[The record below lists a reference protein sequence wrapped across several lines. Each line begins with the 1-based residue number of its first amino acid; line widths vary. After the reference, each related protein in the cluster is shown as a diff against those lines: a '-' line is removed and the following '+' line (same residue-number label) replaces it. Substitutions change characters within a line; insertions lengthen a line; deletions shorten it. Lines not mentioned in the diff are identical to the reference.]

1 MEKVTIEIDTKWLR
15 LVRSPLMWVIWT
27 LQGVSISFAPL
38 FLYWSGSGKF
48 FPSLTWLAVPL
59 CFAII
64 FLIPAFYF
72 WLGSEVIG
80 ELRKIGDTPGR

>member
-1 MEKVTIEIDTKWLR
+1 LEKVTIEIDTKWLR
-15 LVRSPLMWVIWT
+15 LVRSPWMWVIWA
-27 LQGVSISFAPL
+27 LQGVSITFAPL

-48 FPSLTWLAVPL
+48 FPTLSWLAVPL
-59 CFAII
+59 CFVLI

-72 WLGSEVIG
+72 WLGSEVIR